1 MGLAAFPAQ
10 ARQGWRALAERL
22 GSSVEAELGLAKQ
35 AVGLEQA
42 MAAVEREQTGA
53 EYSAAML
60 DHAGRESLRLL
71 DAYRGGRDI
80 RERKTRL
87 RARAM
92 YKAAR
97 GGIARLAFED
107 VGREDP
113 AAAER
118 VSRGRDLRWLVR
130 HDLEELAAYQRAER
144 KARDE
149 LLRAHRQLQALSA
162 LTTVH
167 DVQSELLATARAAT
181 GPALVRARKAR
192 RRLLAS
198 MPADARARKAHRARL
213 KELSADWKTLKSIQR
228 SGADGKLVRP
238 VRGKLVGRFGEYT
251 DPVLGLPMI
260 RNGVE
265 LSARRDESVRAP
277 ADGRVVMVAAIPGFD
292 QVVVIDHGSG
302 ELCMLGRLWKVSVEQ
317 GETVEAGDAIAS
329 VAPKA
334 VDDGLG
340 TTAYVELR
348 HGDKPVDPAA
358 RLGRAR
364 RR

>member
-1 MGLAAFPAQ
+1 
-10 ARQGWRALAERL
+10 
-22 GSSVEAELGLAKQ
+22 
-35 AVGLEQA
+35 
-42 MAAVEREQTGA
+42 
-53 EYSAAML
+53 
-60 DHAGRESLRLL
+60 
-71 DAYRGGRDI
+71 
-80 RERKTRL
+80 
-87 RARAM
+87 
-92 YKAAR
+92 
-97 GGIARLAFED
+97 
-107 VGREDP
+107 
-113 AAAER
+113 
-118 VSRGRDLRWLVR
+118 
-130 HDLEELAAYQRAER
+130 
-144 KARDE
+144 
-149 LLRAHRQLQALSA
+149 
-162 LTTVH
+162 
-167 DVQSELLATARAAT
+167 
-181 GPALVRARKAR
+181 
-192 RRLLAS
+192 
-198 MPADARARKAHRARL
+198 
-213 KELSADWKTLKSIQR
+213 
-228 SGADGKLVRP
+228 
-238 VRGKLVGRFGEYT
+238 
-251 DPVLGLPMI
+251 MI